1 MSTETNEAVPLPE
14 ILIFPARM
22 LSADTTE
29 KLLNNIYEVQNVRQ
43 VNISGEGLPAVVGN
57 GPAKGTLVNHPE
69 RRVINVKGREYE
81 LNLLV
86 GRIFVEINDIDNV
99 DKAVDEIKTIC
110 DDLLPFGYNIEVGR
124 YSKFQPTI
132 TDYKKCKR

>member
-1 MSTETNEAVPLPE
+1 MSTELQESVPLPE
-14 ILIFPARM
+14 VLIFPARL
-22 LSADTTE
+22 LSANTTE
-29 KLLNNIYEVQNVRQ
+29 KLLNRIYDVPNVRQ

-57 GPAKGTLVNHPE
+57 GPAKGAPVNHPE
-69 RRVINVKGREYE
+69 RKVINVKGHEYE

-86 GRIFVEINDIDNV
+86 GRLFVEINDVDNV
-99 DKAVDEIKTIC
+99 DKALEELKVIC
-110 DDLLPFGYNIEVGR
+110 DELLPFGYNFEVGR